1 MFYLCYNITTF
12 RYFMLID
19 GKAIARK
26 INQKTAEKVRQMKE
40 NWFNPKVAV
49 ILVGDSRES
58 EIYVRQ
64 KEKIAE
70 KLGFDFEVFRFSARV
85 REEDLL
91 KEIMAIQIRKDTVG
105 VIVQLPLPKNLDQ
118 QKILSSILPEVDID
132 CLTEVNLGRLL
143 LKNNFLE
150 PPTAGAIMEIL
161 HDLKIRLPGKDT
173 VIVGAG
179 LLVGR
184 PLAALMMRERA
195 TITVCNSATKNLA
208 KKCLNADIIIS
219 GVGRKNLITGRMV
232 KKGAVVIDAGFSFEK
247 GQIFGDA
254 NAQGID
260 KKGAL
265 VTPTPGGVGPVTVA
279 KLFWNAAL
287 CAERKLAN
295 SI

>member
-1 MFYLCYNITTF
+1 
-12 RYFMLID
+12 MLIN

-26 INQKTAEKVRQMKE
+26 INQKTAEKVRWMKE
-40 NWFNPKVAV
+40 KWFNPKVAV
-49 ILVGDSRES
+49 ILVGDGRES

-70 KLGFDFEVFRFSARV
+70 KLGFDFEVFRFSTRV
-85 REEDLL
+85 KEEDLL

-105 VIVQLPLPKNLDQ
+105 VIAQLPLPKNLDQ
-118 QKILSSILPEVDID
+118 QKILSSILPEVDVD

-150 PPTAGAIMEIL
+150 PPTAGAVMEIL
-161 HDLKIRLPGKDT
+161 RDLKIRLPGKDV

-184 PLAALMMRERA
+184 PLAALMMKERA
-195 TITVCNSATKNLA
+195 TITVCNSATKNLV
-208 KKCLNADIIIS
+208 KKCLSADIIVS
-219 GVGRKNLITGRMV
+219 GVGRKNLIIGRMV
-232 KKGAVVIDAGFSFEK
+232 KKGAVVIDAGFSFERGK
-247 GQIFGDA
+247 IFGDV
-254 NAQGID
+254 NARGID
-260 KKGAL
+260 KKGAW

-287 CAERKLAN
+287 CAERKLKN